1 LHFDSSLDLAIFDQ
15 AVWHLSR
22 FEAPASSIKG
32 FASLFSD
39 HFHPI
44 IVTLAPLY
52 WILPSAETLLVA
64 QGLLLGASVVPVFLF
79 LRRRLP
85 WRIASAMSAAY
96 GLFWGLQR
104 AAIFDFHEMAFAPL
118 AIAVAIDAMDRR
130 SWSIFWI
137 ACAALALVKEDLIP
151 VVMGLGLYLTVTGER
166 ARGAAL
172 TIGSIAA
179 FFVVI
184 KLVIPSFGDNTAYNY
199 LVSYGDMMRRPW
211 EIPIHLLTPTAKLRT
226 IFLWLAPF
234 AFLSLRSPLVLL
246 IVPLALERF
255 LSSNAAYWGTS
266 FHYSAPMAPIL
277 AMSAGDGLARLT
289 TSLSSSTGRT
299 RLLRG
304 FAAACVVLSSLLPGR
319 QMHWRL
325 FSPGPYKA
333 VPFEATARQVLA
345 LIPAD
350 ASVVAQTALLPH
362 LSQRR
367 EIFIL
372 ETGAPD
378 AEYVVSSTH
387 VSPWPLNSLD
397 EVTVLTEER
406 RRRGYTA
413 VFEEDGWLLLRRAP
427 TYVRSAGH
435 EIGRSAELSASASW
449 VTRDAPARPAVAR
462 RAKAG
467 SSARDRIVPHV
478 QPR

>member
-1 LHFDSSLDLAIFDQ
+1 VTPAHHTPDDRRPTAGPPALSRSQTAAVALLALACAASYALTAIFRHRHFDSSLDLAIFDQ

-289 TSLSSSTGRT
+289 TSLSSSPPRAWCCRRCCRAVRCIGGSSRPGRT
-299 RLLRG
+299 RRCRSRRPRG
-304 FAAACVVLSSLLPGR
+304 RCSR
-319 QMHWRL
+319 
-325 FSPGPYKA
+325 
-333 VPFEATARQVLA
+333 
-345 LIPAD
+345 
-350 ASVVAQTALLPH
+350 
-362 LSQRR
+362 
-367 EIFIL
+367 
-372 ETGAPD
+372 
-378 AEYVVSSTH
+378 
-387 VSPWPLNSLD
+387 
-397 EVTVLTEER
+397 
-406 RRRGYTA
+406 
-413 VFEEDGWLLLRRAP
+413 
-427 TYVRSAGH
+427 
-435 EIGRSAELSASASW
+435 
-449 VTRDAPARPAVAR
+449 
-462 RAKAG
+462 
-467 SSARDRIVPHV
+467 
-478 QPR
+478 